1 MARTSWFDDKAEHPL
16 IHEQIEKLESFTS
29 ALADGHVS
37 KQELGGQE
45 QRLVAAMKALEPD
58 LSDALHA
65 RVTTVLVE
73 LSAYNVMRLLHE
85 LRAEQTRLAFKADLI
100 ARPAVGPAVLPSP
113 AEHSAANISMISLR

>member
-16 IHEQIEKLESFTS
+16 IHEQIERLESFTS

-58 LSDALHA
+58 LSDPLHA

-85 LRAEQTRLAFKADLI
+85 LRAEQTRLAFK
-100 ARPAVGPAVLPSP
+100 
-113 AEHSAANISMISLR
+113 EM

>member
-16 IHEQIEKLESFTS
+16 IHEQIERLESFTS
-29 ALADGHVS
+29 ALADGHIS

-85 LRAEQTRLAFKADLI
+85 LRAEQTRLAFK
-100 ARPAVGPAVLPSP
+100 
-113 AEHSAANISMISLR
+113 EM

>member
-16 IHEQIEKLESFTS
+16 IHEKIEKLESFTS
-29 ALADGHVS
+29 ALADGHIS

-85 LRAEQTRLAFKADLI
+85 LRAEQTRLAFKD
-100 ARPAVGPAVLPSP
+100 
-113 AEHSAANISMISLR
+113 M